1 MRSSKKE
8 IPYAWFWF
16 GKSLHKGFSR
26 GERIRPIYIN
36 RDGEIC
42 TISRRSSRA
51 SLPTDKPARRLCEVH
66 QDRSRSSS
74 PMRSEES
81 DATTKKCCCGLCS
94 PVERE
99 SEASLPPAKCQCS
112 SCQKSSNPN
121 PPPRVSGVASPA
133 SSSRTITPVT
143 CCYHMCPVSGIQ
155 SVAPF
160 HDQFHQFHERSPL
173 TPAPSPPVSPQME
186 NRGKCT
192 QAKCSCRQHV
202 APPEPE
208 PKQHFCCHSD
218 DGRAG
223 ESLYVE
229 VGHGDD
235 TVSEASIEA
244 TSESDRGDECHC
256 GHFILGFPCG
266 TIRVD

>member
-1 MRSSKKE
+1 MSLDLYKMRSSKKE

-16 GKSLHKGFSR
+16 GKSLHKGSR

-51 SLPTDKPARRLCEVH
+51 SLPAEKPVH
-66 QDRSRSSS
+66 QDRSRSLS
-74 PMRSEES
+74 PIRSEES
-81 DATTKKCCCGLCS
+81 DTTAKKCCGFCS
-94 PVERE
+94 PMEHK

-112 SCQKSSNPN
+112 SCQKSSNP
-121 PPPRVSGVASPA
+121 PQQVAGIASPTT
-133 SSSRTITPVT
+133 SSRTITPVT
-143 CCYHMCPVSGIQ
+143 CCYYMCPVSGIQ
-155 SVAPF
+155 SVLP
-160 HDQFHQFHERSPL
+160 FHERSPL
-173 TPAPSPPVSPQME
+173 TPAPSPLVSPQVE
-186 NRGKCT
+186 SRGKCT
-192 QAKCSCRQHV
+192 QGKCTCRQHV

-208 PKQHFCCHSD
+208 PKQYLCCHSD
-218 DGRAG
+218 DGRSRAG

-229 VGHGDD
+229 VGHADD

-244 TSESDRGDECHC
+244 TSESDSDECHC

-266 TIRVD
+266 PIRVD